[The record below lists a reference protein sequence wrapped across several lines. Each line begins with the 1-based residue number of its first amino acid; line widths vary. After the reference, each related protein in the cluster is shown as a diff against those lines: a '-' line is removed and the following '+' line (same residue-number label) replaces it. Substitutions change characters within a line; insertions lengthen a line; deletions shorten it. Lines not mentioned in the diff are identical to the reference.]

1 MAKRKETMP
10 DADRTGLRSPV
21 GEALNSARD
30 AFMGVLLFSIFVNL
44 LMLTGPI
51 YMLQVYDRVLQSNS
65 IPTLVAISVVM
76 VVLYIFMGIFDFL
89 RSRVL
94 VRVSQKFE
102 YLMTDRT
109 FAAWLRGSAK
119 GGKSA
124 QSMPLNDVSTMKQ
137 FLSGNGPATFM
148 DIPWAP
154 LFIIVIFMLHWTLGV
169 LAVVGSVIMFTAAL
183 INNRRMRK
191 PLIESLKMR
200 RVEQAF
206 AIQAQRNAETLEA
219 MGMTPNIHRR
229 WKEYNAQGGQDGRN
243 ASDRQGG
250 ATAFTKS
257 FRMFLQ
263 SAMLGAGG
271 ALAVKGI
278 ITPGA
283 MIAGSI
289 ILGRALAP
297 IQQIIGQWRSFGSA
311 RDAYTRLNEFYLEN
325 PEFQEPTQLPAPEGV
340 LTIEGVTAAP
350 PGGTKAILA
359 GLNFGVKPGQGL
371 GIIGPS
377 ASGKSTLAKLMTGI
391 WRPQRGSIR
400 LDGATFDQ
408 WDRETIGK
416 YIGYLPQSVDL
427 FDGTIAE
434 NIARFDPQA
443 SDEAV
448 VEAAKWAGVH
458 ELILRLDDGY
468 DTRVGLGAT
477 VLSGGQMQRIALAR
491 ALYGDPV
498 LIVMDEPNA
507 NLDAEGD
514 AALTR
519 AIAIARKRL
528 KTVIVM
534 AHRPSAIAAV
544 DLILSLKDGQQEA
557 FGPKEE
563 VMKALRE
570 KRAQERGE
578 AASAPAP
585 AKSSTPVKTPP
596 SEPAK
601 KGPGRPPLGVA
612 AGGPRGFM
620 LTNNPTPKTT
630 TKDKKSDV
638 GDAAE

>member
-1 MAKRKETMP
+1 MAKQSDKLA

-21 GEALNSARD
+21 GEALNSTRD
-30 AFMGVLLFSIFVNL
+30 AFIGVLLFSVFVNL

-65 IPTLVAISVVM
+65 IETLIAITVIM
-76 VVLYIFMGIFDFL
+76 IVLYLFMGIFDFL

-102 YLMTDRT
+102 ELMTDKT
-109 FAAWLRGSAK
+109 FATWLRGSAK
-119 GGKSA
+119 GGNSA
-124 QSMPLNDVSTMKQ
+124 RSTPLNDLSTMKQ

-154 LFIIVIFMLHWTLGV
+154 FFIIVIFFIHWTLGIV
-169 LAVVGSVIMFTAAL
+169 AIIGSIIMFTAAL

-191 PLIESLKMR
+191 PLVESLKMR

-206 AIQAQRNAETLEA
+206 AVQAQRNAETLEA

-229 WKEYNAQGGQDGRN
+229 WREYNAQGGQEGRQ

-250 ATAFTKS
+250 ASAFTKS

-263 SAMLGAGG
+263 SAMLGVGG
-271 ALAVKGI
+271 ALAVKQI

-297 IQQIIGQWRSFGSA
+297 IQQIIGQWRGFGAA
-311 RDAYTRLNEFYLEN
+311 RDAYGRLNEFYLEN
-325 PEFQEPTQLPAPEGV
+325 PEFEGHTELPAPTGI
-340 LTIEGVTAAP
+340 LTVEGVTAAP
-350 PGGTKAILA
+350 PGASKAILA
-359 GLNFGVKPGQGL
+359 GLNFGIKPGQGL

-416 YIGYLPQSVDL
+416 YIGYLPQVVDL

-448 VEAAKWAGVH
+448 VAAAQWAGVH
-458 ELILRLDDGY
+458 DLILRLSEGY
-468 DTRVGLGAT
+468 DTRVGLGGA

-491 ALYGDPV
+491 AVYGDPV
-498 LIVMDEPNA
+498 LIILDEPNA
-507 NLDAEGD
+507 NLDADGD

-519 AIAIARKRL
+519 AISIARQRN

-544 DLILSLKDGQQEA
+544 DMILSLRDGQQEA

-563 VMKALRE
+563 VLKALRE
-570 KRAQERGE
+570 KH
-578 AASAPAP
+578 
-585 AKSSTPVKTPP
+585 AKSRGQSQPTNPNQKKPTPN
-596 SEPAK
+596 SEQKPENN
-601 KGPGRPPLGVA
+601 KGPDKPSLGVTT
-612 AGGPRGFM
+612 GGPRGFM
-620 LTNNPTPKTT
+620 LTDSPKPQTPKA
-630 TKDKKSDV
+630 DKTPDAGGDV
-638 GDAAE
+638 K